1 VVIVAQEN
9 ANDFRQYIGRFN
21 DMPLA
26 PQAPSTAAALPAAAV
41 LQARQAASTVS
52 VDSMYHS
59 LNVGP
64 VHVVM
69 FSSEAYFYL
78 SPHGLPL
85 VAQQYAWL
93 EADLAAVDRT
103 VTPWIITM
111 AHRPLYWCVVTVLH
125 MW

>member
-1 VVIVAQEN
+1 VQEN

-26 PQAPSTAAALPAAAV
+26 PQASTAAAAPPAAAL

-59 LNVGP
+59 INVGP

-103 VTPWIITM
+103 ITPWIITM
-111 AHRPLYWCVVTVLH
+111 AHRPLYWCVR
-125 MW
+125 

>member
-1 VVIVAQEN
+1 
-9 ANDFRQYIGRFN
+9 
-21 DMPLA
+21 
-26 PQAPSTAAALPAAAV
+26 
-41 LQARQAASTVS
+41 
-52 VDSMYHS
+52 MYHS

-111 AHRPLYWCVVTVLH
+111 AHRPLYWCVGTALH
-125 MW
+125 LW